1 MSQANGT
8 AVLSS
13 DRPRIY
19 VASLSDY
26 NAGRL
31 HGRWID
37 ADQSAEGIAKEVELM
52 LSTSAE
58 PGAEE
63 YAIHDHD
70 GFYGLSI
77 GEYESLERVAEI
89 ASLIAEHG
97 PAFAA
102 YVTNEG
108 AEYATA
114 EGFEDAYA
122 GEWGDVDEYASE
134 LIDEGALGEIPESLA
149 PYIDVERFARDL
161 VLGGDIWTADAPGG
175 RCWVF
180 RSC

>member
-37 ADQSAEGIAKEVELM
+37 ADQSSEGVAQEVELM

-58 PGAEE
+58 AGAEE
-63 YAIHDHD
+63 YAIHDHE
-70 GFYGLSI
+70 GFYGLEI
-77 GEYESLERVAEI
+77 GEYEPLEKI
-89 ASLIAEHG
+89 ARLARLIAEHG

-102 YVTNEG
+102 FASDFG
-108 AEYATA
+108 QDADADDFA
-114 EGFEDAYA
+114 DAYA
-122 GEWGDVDEYASE
+122 GEWSSVEDYASE
-134 LIDEGALGEIPESLA
+134 LIDEGVLGEIPDALA
-149 PYIDVERFARDL
+149 PYIDLRGFARDL

-175 RCWVF
+175 CVWVF
-180 RSC
+180 RTI